1 VDKNMRT
8 LKTLVIVMGL
18 AVVIGATVLATLI
31 MTRGSR
37 LAGDGAGDGPGVV
50 LAGMT
55 PQAPPL
61 KLALKLPVGAR
72 VLESRIAV
80 GRLTL
85 RAGLKSGGE
94 AIFIFDAASGRLITR
109 YDIMTNSINSVAPVG
124 AR

>member
-37 LAGDGAGDGPGVV
+37 LAGE
-50 LAGMT
+50 
-55 PQAPPL
+55 PQAMPHAAMPL
-61 KLALKLPVGAR
+61 ARPASAPLMLSLKLPLGAR
-72 VLESRIAV
+72 VLETQIVA

-85 RAGLKSGGE
+85 RAVLKSGGE
-94 AIFIFDAASGRLITR
+94 AVFVFDAASGRLVAR
-109 YDIMTNSINSVAPVG
+109 YDITMDARDAAAPSGV
-124 AR
+124 R